1 MLVVEDAAEAH
12 GAQYR
17 GRRTGSLGDVAAFS
31 FYLSKVV
38 TTGEGGMVVTDNPS
52 IAAAARS
59 LRNQAS
65 TPGSRFVHSKLGFNY
80 RMTNLQAAVGVAQVH
95 RIEEIIRRKR
105 DNAAYYR
112 RLLGAIPGLRLPQK
126 HHGQRPCSGRSP
138 WWSRMTSGWT
148 AMRSCRPLR
157 GAASRHGHS
166 SSRFTVSRY
175 THRCSPGS
183 ATAYRRAVAR
193 GLILP
198 GPASLLPRSTSCRS
212 GRRRAGEGPVTTS
225 LRFGVVGCGRM
236 GARRGQTVA
245 EHPETMVVAVA
256 DVNRERATRIA
267 ASLGCQALDD
277 EAVIRHPDIDT
288 IFVCT
293 PNRMH
298 VEQAVAARTRRTA
311 STSSARNR
319 SRVHR
324 PRQPRS
330 SMLPTRTA

>member
-1 MLVVEDAAEAH
+1 MDALRAAIVERDVLVVEDAAEAH

-65 TPGSRFVHSKLGFNY
+65 TPGFRFVHSKLGFNY

-112 RLLGAIPGLRLPQK
+112 RLLGAIPGLRLPLK

-157 GAASRHGHS
+157 RAASRHGHS

-175 THRCSPGS
+175 THRCSAGS
-183 ATAYRRAVAR
+183 AAACRRAAAR
-193 GLILP
+193 GRYL
-198 GPASLLPRSTSCRS
+198 S
-212 GRRRAGEGPVTTS
+212 GSGHYRDEQLSKWSAARRERGRCDLT
-225 LRFGVVGCGRM
+225 RFGVVGAAGSVPVLVSR
-236 GARRGQTVA
+236 RRG
-245 EHPETMVVAVA
+245 
-256 DVNRERATRIA
+256 
-267 ASLGCQALDD
+267 S
-277 EAVIRHPDIDT
+277 
-288 IFVCT
+288 
-293 PNRMH
+293 
-298 VEQAVAARTRRTA
+298 
-311 STSSARNR
+311 
-319 SRVHR
+319 
-324 PRQPRS
+324 
-330 SMLPTRTA
+330 